1 MSSLCEVL
9 AGLQQASSSGSDIF
23 NLLITWVFPLHMAN
37 GLFFSFP
44 KTPISLY
51 VKFKLVCCMGWTD
64 LWRPHGLGNSA
75 PCGPCFLQEKAEQGG
90 IRWGSKFTSPWASS
104 GPGTAVP
111 SSPLTH
117 PWSILKL
124 LTFSDSSGNW
134 SQFQRKWLQGST
146 VMASWGWSHWSS
158 LD

>member
-23 NLLITWVFPLHMAN
+23 NLLITWVFPLHTAN
-37 GLFFSFP
+37 GLLFFSFP

-90 IRWGSKFTSPWASS
+90 IRWGSKFTRPWASS
-104 GPGTAVP
+104 GPGTAAL

-134 SQFQRKWLQGST
+134 SHSRENDFRVLQ
-146 VMASWGWSHWSS
+146 SWALEDGAIVPH
-158 LD
+158 